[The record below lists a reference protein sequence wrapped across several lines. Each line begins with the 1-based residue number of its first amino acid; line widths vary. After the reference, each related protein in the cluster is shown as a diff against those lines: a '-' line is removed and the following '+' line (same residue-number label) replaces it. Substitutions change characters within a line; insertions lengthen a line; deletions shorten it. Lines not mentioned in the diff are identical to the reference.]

1 MKEERS
7 NSAPLPLA
15 RRLLLAGLLL
25 GVVAVWGWTFVIVKD
40 AVAIYGVLPFLAV
53 RFTLGAA
60 CLGAVCARRVKRR
73 TFRTG
78 AAIGLVLG
86 VAFLLQTFGL
96 ARTSA
101 SNTGL
106 ITGLFVV
113 FAPLANRMFF
123 GVRIRGAL
131 WAAIGLS
138 LIGLALLTGAGSSG
152 FGLGE
157 LLTLGCAALFGLHVA
172 LLDRYAKGH
181 DATVLAFGQL
191 AGAAILFLAFCA
203 GTGGLVMP
211 PAGVWF
217 ALIITGVFASAIA
230 YLVQTYVQQR
240 LSAVETALIMLLE
253 PLFAVLFGFL
263 LQGDRMTPLQISGG
277 VLMIVT
283 MALTELRGQKPAA
296 TADRPAAL

>member
-1 MKEERS
+1 MQGEPTTS
-7 NSAPLPLA
+7 TPLPPA

-25 GVVAVWGWTFVIVKD
+25 GVVAVWGWTFVIVKE

-53 RFTLGAA
+53 RFTLGTA
-60 CLGAVCARRVKRR
+60 CLGAVCARRVHRR
-73 TFRTG
+73 TLRSG

-86 VAFLLQTFGL
+86 AAFLLQTFGL
-96 ARTSA
+96 AHTSA

-113 FAPLANRMFF
+113 FAPLANRVFF

-138 LIGLALLTGAGSSG
+138 LVGLALLTGAGPAG
-152 FGLGE
+152 LGLGE

-172 LLDRYAKGH
+172 MLDRYAKGH
-181 DATVLAFGQL
+181 DATVLACGQL
-191 AGAAILFLAFCA
+191 AGATLLFLVFCA

-211 PAGVWF
+211 PASVWF
-217 ALIITGVFASAIA
+217 ALLITGVLASAVA
-230 YLVQTYVQQR
+230 YLVQTFVQQR

-253 PLFAVLFGFL
+253 PLFAVLFGYL

-277 VLMIVT
+277 VLMVMT
-283 MALTELRGQKPAA
+283 MAVTELRAKKPAEA
-296 TADRPAAL
+296 S